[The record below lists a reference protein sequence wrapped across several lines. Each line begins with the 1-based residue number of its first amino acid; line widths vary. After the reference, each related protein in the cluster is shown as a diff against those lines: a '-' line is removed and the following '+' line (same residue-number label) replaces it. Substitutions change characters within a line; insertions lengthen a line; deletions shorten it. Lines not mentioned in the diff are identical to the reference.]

1 MGLSA
6 AILGGVML
14 GNSVMQQQQAKKAA
28 DAQKEAQQATLA
40 EAKKNADLQ
49 DQATNKANA
58 KTPDIAALLKQNT
71 GGPGSTMLTGSGGI
85 DPGTLMLGRS
95 TLLGA

>member
-1 MGLSA
+1 MGISA
-6 AILGGVML
+6 AILGGALLANTAV
-14 GNSVMQQQQAKKAA
+14 QQDQARKANN
-28 DAQKEAQQATLA
+28 AQKEAQQATLA

-85 DPGTLMLGRS
+85 DPSSLMLGRS